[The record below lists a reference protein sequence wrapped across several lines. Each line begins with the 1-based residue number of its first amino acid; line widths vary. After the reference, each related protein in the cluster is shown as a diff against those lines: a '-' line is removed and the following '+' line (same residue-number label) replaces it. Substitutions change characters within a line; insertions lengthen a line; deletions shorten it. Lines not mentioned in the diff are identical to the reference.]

1 MPPATLLLQH
11 IRYLATA
18 DQESDRELLRR
29 FTRDRDGQ
37 AFAALVR
44 RHGPMVWRACRRLLP
59 CASDAEDVLQATF
72 LLLARKARALGNR
85 DSVAGWLY
93 GVAHRLA
100 LRTRCANARRSA
112 VECRTPAR
120 PAPDPLAEISLRET
134 QQLFDEALAALPET
148 HRAVLVLCY
157 LEGST
162 QDETARQ
169 LGCSRSTLKR
179 RLSEGRVRLRRH
191 LLQRGLTL
199 SAALLAAAIGT
210 AAEAAPPATLVTAVL
225 HAVAGGPI
233 PARAA
238 ALVAHGLGGL
248 LPGKLGALLVTIF
261 VVVAAVA
268 GIGTAALMHAE
279 LSDGEPDRVVAVDD
293 PSPDEGPKARA
304 DRFGDPLPDDA
315 IVRIGTMRF
324 RHGHYIHAITFAPDG
339 RRLLSCGGDGVRV
352 WDTATG
358 REQRHL
364 TGASGTRFLW
374 AGISPD
380 GRLAWTTSAE
390 ENGVLTEGPF
400 VLWDLDTG
408 KKVRELG
415 KAQYWAV
422 CIAPDGGLAA
432 VSRADQVME
441 MWDLRAGKQLASW
454 RAPIVMNRTPF
465 LAFTAD
471 GKTLVTA
478 YGDHTVG
485 FWEPMTGKKL
495 RSLDGVVNTDGS
507 LALSGDGKL
516 LAAVEVKESPPNV
529 IRGEVPLYRIRLL
542 DTADGKV
549 LNRVEAPTAKLPAGQ
564 VNSIRHVA
572 LSADG
577 KTLAGAGS
585 ENAVYLWDTAT
596 GKLRSR
602 IAVFLPSALSFSQ
615 GGDTLA
621 VATWG
626 NVVQLYDVASGKEL
640 PRGEGQQQPPWSL
653 GLTPDGRT
661 LFASDGDPSI
671 ALWDSATGKLRRRL
685 DGHEGRV
692 SRVILTADGQTL
704 FSAGADGTVRRW
716 DVATGRPQWRTDL
729 GPRAAYP
736 GAGPFACTADG
747 KRLVVKTGGR
757 GATPLRLMDGDTG
770 QTIGE
775 IRPESPVV
783 HGAAF
788 LPDGRSLV
796 VWTGD
801 RKARVWDVTTGK
813 VGREFAYSEAARTR
827 PGPVPVAGSTDFGMF
842 VGSVSP
848 DGRLIAFGSD
858 RDLIAVHALDDGA
871 ERCRVEKLPRGVR
884 CLAFSPDGR
893 TIAWGNWDDPV
904 IHLLEVATGKE
915 RRAFAGHRGGVV
927 SLTFSAD
934 GNTLVSGGNDTTVLV
949 WDLGGHAGALSA
961 DELHAR
967 WDDLRGDDAPR
978 AYRAVRQLASAPAAA
993 VGLLRE
999 HVKPIAP
1006 ADEQRVAA
1014 LIAALDSNDF
1024 TVRQKAGADLEQLGD
1039 LCAGACRKALAGRP
1053 ALEVRRRL
1061 EALLD
1066 KQAAAARHPSPERR
1080 RGLRALEILELV
1092 GTDDARRLLATLAS
1106 GAPGA
1111 WLTEEAR
1118 ASLARRASRH

>member
-11 IRYLATA
+11 IRLLAVVDHET
-18 DQESDRELLRR
+18 DRELLRR

-37 AFAALVR
+37 AFAALLR
-44 RHGPMVWRACRRLLP
+44 RHGPMVWRACCRLLP

-72 LLLARKARALGNR
+72 LLLARKAGALGDRN
-85 DSVAGWLY
+85 SVAGWLY

-112 VECRTPAR
+112 IECRR
-120 PAPDPLAEISLRET
+120 PTRPTVDPLAEISLRET
-134 QQLFDEALAALPET
+134 QQLFGESLAALPET

-157 LEGST
+157 LEGFT
-162 QDETARQ
+162 QDEAARQ

-179 RLSEGRVRLRRH
+179 RLSEGRARMRRH
-191 LLQRGLTL
+191 LLRRGLTF
-199 SAALLAAAIGT
+199 SAALLAAAIGP
-210 AAEAAPPATLVTAVL
+210 AAEAAPPAALVSAVL
-225 HAVAGGPI
+225 GAVAGGPV
-233 PARAA
+233 PARVA
-238 ALVAHGLGGL
+238 ALAAHGLGGL
-248 LPGKLGALLVTIF
+248 LKAKLSAAAAIVLIVI
-261 VVVAAVA
+261 AAVA
-268 GIGTAALMHAE
+268 GIGTVALMTAEPSDDHAI
-279 LSDGEPDRVVAVDD
+279 AADD
-293 PSPDEGPKARA
+293 PRPDEGPKTHA
-304 DRFGDPLPDDA
+304 DRFGDPLPDEA
-315 IVRIGTMRF
+315 VVRIGTMRF
-324 RHGHYIHAITFAPDG
+324 RHGGYIHAISFAPDG

-364 TGASGTRFLW
+364 AGESGTRFLW

-380 GRLAWTTSAE
+380 GKLAWTTSAE

-495 RSLDGVVNTDGS
+495 RSLDGVINTDGS
-507 LALSGDGKL
+507 LAISGDGKL
-516 LAAVEVKESPPNV
+516 LAAVEVKGSPPNV
-529 IRGEVPLYRIRLL
+529 IGGEVPLYRIRIL

-549 LNRVEAPTAKLPAGQ
+549 LNRVEAPAGKLPSGQ

-577 KTLAGAGS
+577 KTVAGAGS
-585 ENAVYLWDTAT
+585 EDAVYLWDTAT
-596 GKLRSR
+596 GKLRWR
-602 IAVFLPSALSFSQ
+602 IPAFMPSALSFSQ

-640 PRGEGQQQPPWSL
+640 PRGEGQQRPPWSL

-671 ALWDSATGKLRRRL
+671 ALWDPATGKLRRRL

-692 SRVILTADGQTL
+692 SGVIVAADGRTL
-704 FSAGADGTVRRW
+704 FSASADGTVRRW

-747 KRLVVKTGGR
+747 KRLVVQPAGR
-757 GATPLRLMDGDTG
+757 GATPLRLIDGDTG
-770 QTIGE
+770 QTVGE
-775 IRPESPVV
+775 IRPECPVV

-801 RKARVWDVTTGK
+801 RKARIWDVTTGK
-813 VGREFAYSEAARTR
+813 AVREVAYTEAARTR
-827 PGPVPVAGSTDFGMF
+827 PGPVPVAGGVDFGMF

-848 DGRLIAFGSD
+848 DGRLIAFGSHH
-858 RDLIAVHALDDGA
+858 DLIAVHALDDGA

-893 TIAWGNWDDPV
+893 TLAWGNWDDPV

-934 GNTLVSGGNDTTVLV
+934 GNNLVSGGNDTTVLV
-949 WDLGGHAGALSA
+949 WDLHGRAGALSA
-961 DELHAR
+961 DELRAR

-993 VGLLRE
+993 VGLLGE
-999 HVKPIAP
+999 HLKPTTP
-1006 ADEQRVAA
+1006 ADEQRVAT

-1024 TVRQKAGADLEQLGD
+1024 AVRQKAGADLELLGD
-1039 LCAGACRKALAGRP
+1039 LCAAACRKALAGRP

-1061 EALLD
+1061 EGLLD
-1066 KQAAAARHPSPERR
+1066 KQAAAARHPSAERL
-1080 RGLRALEILELV
+1080 RGIRALEVLELV
-1092 GTDDARRLLATLAS
+1092 GTHEAQRLLATLAS
-1106 GAPGA
+1106 GAPGT
-1111 WLTEEAR
+1111 WMTEEAH
-1118 ASLARRASRH
+1118 ASLARLEQRGQKN